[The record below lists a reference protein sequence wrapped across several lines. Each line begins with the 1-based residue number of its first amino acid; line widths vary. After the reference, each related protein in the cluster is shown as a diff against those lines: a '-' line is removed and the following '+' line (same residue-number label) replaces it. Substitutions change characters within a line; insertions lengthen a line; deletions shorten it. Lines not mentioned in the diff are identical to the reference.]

1 VAVAGTQRSSCRS
14 RDCLDWTAPGERTED
29 VDICCQAQWPLIKL
43 RVKVAQHQFDQFG
56 RALPIH
62 DPSLASGSNSGQG
75 AGLIWPPVDPF
86 GQAMAMSGRCLPSC
100 HWIKIIP
107 FIGSRAFLQER
118 AILSR
123 VFGHTGV
130 MATEKVT
137 VTIPAEVLEQARA
150 AVAAGQ
156 AASVSAYVTEAV
168 RERASRERDVA
179 EMQQRW
185 GPLPDI
191 ASEWANRLLDKAE
204 QAARDS
210 S

>member
-1 VAVAGTQRSSCRS
+1 
-14 RDCLDWTAPGERTED
+14 
-29 VDICCQAQWPLIKL
+29 
-43 RVKVAQHQFDQFG
+43 
-56 RALPIH
+56 
-62 DPSLASGSNSGQG
+62 
-75 AGLIWPPVDPF
+75 
-86 GQAMAMSGRCLPSC
+86 
-100 HWIKIIP
+100 
-107 FIGSRAFLQER
+107 
-118 AILSR
+118 
-123 VFGHTGV
+123 

-150 AVAAGQ
+150 AVAAGL

-179 EMQQRW
+179 EMHERW